1 LRVSLSLEHSAD
13 SSADCQAVW
22 HRYTDVEHWSEWS
35 RHGVEWSRVTG
46 PFEVG
51 TTGKSKPP
59 GARAL
64 EFELVAVEPGKFF
77 VSEVKLPGARLRFKH
92 SVMPNEQGCR
102 ITHRIEL
109 DGPLAFAYW
118 PIVRK
123 RSEQGLEDGVDRLA
137 ATT

>member
-1 LRVSLSLEHSAD
+1 LLEHSAD
-13 SSADCQAVW
+13 SSADPDAVW
-22 HRYTDVEHWSEWS
+22 RRYTDVEHWSEWS
-35 RHGVEWSRVTG
+35 RNGVEWSRVNG

-51 TTGKSKPP
+51 TTGRSKPP

-64 EFELVAVEPGKFF
+64 DFELVAVEPEKLF
-77 VSEVKLPGARLRFKH
+77 VSEAKLPGARLRFEH
-92 SVMPNEQGCR
+92 SIVPKEQGCR
-102 ITHRIEL
+102 ITHRIRL

-123 RSEQGLEDGVDRLA
+123 RSEEGLENGVERLA